1 MTVYL
6 IGDRV
11 TTLLD
16 TTKCIAIIGGGVA
29 GVTTAYFL
37 GKNGYKINLYDYN
50 GIAEQCSYANGGQL
64 SVCNAETWNTYSNII
79 KGIKWLTQPDAP
91 LAFRPDVW
99 SWSKVKWIAGFL
111 GATLTNTYD
120 YNTRKTIEYSLRSRN
135 LMCELIDQIDI
146 KFHQQDCGILHIYK
160 NQKSWDKAKKTL
172 DKFKDSDWGRVE
184 EKSDLTEK
192 YNIVS
197 DNVVGATITKEDGV
211 GDIHEFCLKLH
222 EYMTENFDYQLIKR
236 KVTKE
241 DLVELKKL
249 YNEVVVCAGAYTPE
263 FLPNLNIY
271 PIKGYSITYDL
282 VENAP
287 TVSVLDDDKKIV
299 ASTFANNVFRVA
311 GTAELAGW
319 DHKLRQDR
327 INPLVNWVEEN
338 TFVNKD
344 SYEKWAC
351 LRPMTPNMLPIVDKI
366 NGIWVNS
373 GAGHLGWTM
382 GLALAEKLTNKVLGS

>member
-1 MTVYL
+1 L
-6 IGDRV
+6 GS
-11 TTLLD
+11 
-16 TTKCIAIIGGGVA
+16 TKCIAIIGGGVA

-120 YNTRKTIEYSLRSRN
+120 YNTRKTIQYSLRSRN
-135 LMCELIDQIDI
+135 LMYELIEQIDI

-160 NQKSWDKAKKTL
+160 NQKSWDKARKTL
-172 DKFKDSDWGRVE
+172 DKFKNSDWGRVE
-184 EKSDLTEK
+184 EKSNLTEK

-197 DNVVGATITKEDGV
+197 DNIIGATITKEDGV

-222 EYMTENFDYQLIKR
+222 EYMIKNFDYELIKQ
-236 KVTKE
+236 KVTKA
-241 DLVELKKL
+241 DLIELQKS
-249 YNEVVVCAGAYTPE
+249 YDEVIVCAGAYTPQ
-263 FLPNLNIY
+263 FLPQLNIY

-287 TVSVLDDDKKIV
+287 TVSILDDDKKIV

-327 INPLVNWVEEN
+327 IKPLVKWVEEN

-351 LRPMTPNMLPIVDKI
+351 LRPMTPNMLPIIDKI

-382 GLALAEKLTNKVLGS
+382 GLALAEKITNKVINKVRT

>member
-1 MTVYL
+1 L
-6 IGDRV
+6 GA
-11 TTLLD
+11 
-16 TTKCIAIIGGGVA
+16 TKCIAIIGGGVA

-37 GKNGYKINLYDYN
+37 GKIGYKVNLYDYN

-79 KGIKWLTQPDAP
+79 KGIKWLSQPDAP
-91 LAFRPDVW
+91 LAFRPDLW

-111 GATLTNTYD
+111 GATITNTYD
-120 YNTRKTIEYSLRSRN
+120 HNTRKTIQYSLRSRE
-135 LMCELIDQIDI
+135 LMYELIDEIDI
-146 KFHQQDCGILHIYK
+146 NFHQQDCGILHIYK
-160 NQKSWDKAKKTL
+160 NQKSWDKARKTL
-172 DKFKDSDWGRVE
+172 DKFKNSDWGRVE
-184 EKSDLTEK
+184 ETSDLTEK

-211 GDIHEFCLKLH
+211 GDIHEFCLQLH
-222 EYMTENFDYQLIKR
+222 QYMTKNFDYELIKQ
-236 KVTKE
+236 KVVKE
-241 DLVELKKL
+241 DLIQLKKS
-249 YNEVVVCAGAYTPE
+249 YDEVIVCAGAYTPQ
-263 FLPNLNIY
+263 FLPKLNIY

-287 TVSVLDDDKKIV
+287 TVSILDDDKKIV
-299 ASTFANNVFRVA
+299 ASTFTNNVFRVA

-327 INPLVNWVEEN
+327 INPLVKWVEEN

-366 NGIWVNS
+366 DGVWVNS

-382 GLALAEKLTNKVLGS
+382 GLALAEKLTNKVLR

>member
-1 MTVYL
+1 LGIESTK
-6 IGDRV
+6 
-11 TTLLD
+11 LLGS
-16 TTKCIAIIGGGVA
+16 TKCIAIIGGGVA

-37 GKNGYKINLYDYN
+37 GKIGYKVNLYDYN

-64 SVCNAETWNTYSNII
+64 SVCNAETWNTYDNIL

-91 LAFRPDVW
+91 LAFRPDLW
-99 SWSKVKWIAGFL
+99 SWSKVKWVAGFL
-111 GATLTNTYD
+111 GATITNTYD
-120 YNTRKTIEYSLRSRN
+120 HNTRKTIEYSLRSRE
-135 LMCELIDQIDI
+135 LMYELIDEINI
-146 KFHQQDCGILHIYK
+146 NFHQQDCGILHIYK
-160 NQKSWDKAKKTL
+160 NQKSWDKARKTL
-172 DKFKDSDWGRVE
+172 DKFKNSDWGRIE
-184 EKSDLTEK
+184 ETSDLTEK

-197 DNVVGATITKEDGV
+197 DDVVGATITKQDGV

-222 EYMTENFDYQLIKR
+222 EYMTKNFDYELIKQ
-236 KVTKE
+236 KVTKT
-241 DLVELKKL
+241 DLIELQKS
-249 YNEVVVCAGAYTPE
+249 YDEVIVCAGAYTPQ
-263 FLPNLNIY
+263 FLPQLNIY

-287 TVSVLDDDKKIV
+287 TVSILDDDKKIV

-327 INPLVNWVEEN
+327 INPLVKWVEEN

-366 NGIWVNS
+366 DGIWVNS

-382 GLALAEKLTNKVLGS
+382 CLALAEKLTNKVINKVRT

>member
-1 MTVYL
+1 M
-6 IGDRV
+6 
-11 TTLLD
+11 
-16 TTKCIAIIGGGVA
+16 
-29 GVTTAYFL
+29 TTAYFL
-37 GKNGYKINLYDYN
+37 GKIGFKVNLYDYN

-91 LAFRPDVW
+91 LAFRPDLW
-99 SWSKVKWIAGFL
+99 SWSKVKWVAGFL
-111 GATLTNTYD
+111 GATITNTYD
-120 YNTRKTIEYSLRSRN
+120 RNTRKTIEYSLRSRE
-135 LMCELIDQIDI
+135 LMYELINEINI
-146 KFHQQDCGILHIYK
+146 NFHQQDCGILHIYK
-160 NQKSWDKAKKTL
+160 NQKSWDKARKTL
-172 DKFKDSDWGRVE
+172 DNFKNSDWGRIE
-184 EKSDLTEK
+184 ETSDLTEK

-211 GDIHEFCLKLH
+211 GDIHEFCLQLH
-222 EYMTENFDYQLIKR
+222 EYMTKNFDYELIKQ
-236 KVTKE
+236 KVIKE
-241 DLVELKKL
+241 DIIELKKS
-249 YNEVVVCAGAYTPE
+249 YDEVIVCAGAYTPQ
-263 FLPNLNIY
+263 FLPKLNIY

-287 TVSVLDDDKKIV
+287 TVSILDDDKKIV
-299 ASTFANNVFRVA
+299 ASTFTNNVFRVA

-327 INPLVNWVEEN
+327 INPLVKWVEEN

-366 NGIWVNS
+366 DGVWVNS

-382 GLALAEKLTNKVLGS
+382 GLALAEKLTNKVLR

>member
-1 MTVYL
+1 M

>member
-1 MTVYL
+1 L
-6 IGDRV
+6 GA
-11 TTLLD
+11 
-16 TTKCIAIIGGGVA
+16 TKCIAIIGGGVA

-37 GKNGYKINLYDYN
+37 GKIGYKVNLYDHN

-64 SVCNAETWNTYSNII
+64 SVCNAETWNTYSNIL

-91 LAFRPDVW
+91 LAFRPDLW

-111 GATLTNTYD
+111 GATVTNTYD
-120 YNTRKTIEYSLRSRN
+120 YNTRKTIEYSLRSRA
-135 LMCELIDQIDI
+135 LMYELIDEINID
-146 KFHQQDCGILHIYK
+146 FHQQDCGILHIYK
-160 NQKSWDKAKKTL
+160 NQKSWDKARKTL
-172 DKFKDSDWGRVE
+172 DKFKDTDWGRVE
-184 EKSDLTEK
+184 ETSDLTEK

-197 DNVVGATITKEDGV
+197 DNVIGATITKQDSV

-222 EYMTENFDYQLIKR
+222 QYMTENFEYNLIKQ
-236 KVTKE
+236 KVQKE
-241 DLVELKKL
+241 DLIELKKS
-249 YNEVVVCAGAYTPE
+249 YDEVIVCAGAYTPQ
-263 FLPNLNIY
+263 FLPQLNIY

-287 TVSVLDDDKKIV
+287 TVSILDDDKKIV

-319 DHKLRQDR
+319 DHKIRQDR

-366 NGIWVNS
+366 DGIWVNS

-382 GLALAEKLTNKVLGS
+382 GLALAEKLTNNVIGN

>member
-1 MTVYL
+1 L
-6 IGDRV
+6 GA
-11 TTLLD
+11 
-16 TTKCIAIIGGGVA
+16 TKCIAIIGGGVA

-37 GKNGYKINLYDYN
+37 GKIGYKVNLYDHN

-64 SVCNAETWNTYSNII
+64 SVCNAETWNTYSNIL

-91 LAFRPDVW
+91 LAFRPDLW

-111 GATLTNTYD
+111 GATVTNTYD
-120 YNTRKTIEYSLRSRN
+120 YNTRKTIEYSLRSRA
-135 LMCELIDQIDI
+135 LMYELIDEINID
-146 KFHQQDCGILHIYK
+146 FHQQDCGILHIYK
-160 NQKSWDKAKKTL
+160 NQKSWDKARKTL
-172 DKFKDSDWGRVE
+172 DKFKDTDWGRVE
-184 EKSDLTEK
+184 ETSDLTEK

-197 DNVVGATITKEDGV
+197 DNVIGATITKQDSV

-222 EYMTENFDYQLIKR
+222 QYMTENFEYNLIKR
-236 KVTKE
+236 KVQKE
-241 DLVELKKL
+241 DLIELKKS
-249 YNEVVVCAGAYTPE
+249 YDEVIVCAGAYTPQ
-263 FLPNLNIY
+263 FLPQLNIY

-287 TVSVLDDDKKIV
+287 TVSILDDDKKIV

-319 DHKLRQDR
+319 DHKIRQDR

-366 NGIWVNS
+366 DGIWVNS

-382 GLALAEKLTNKVLGS
+382 GLALAEKLTNNVIGN

>member
-1 MTVYL
+1 M
-6 IGDRV
+6 
-11 TTLLD
+11 
-16 TTKCIAIIGGGVA
+16 
-29 GVTTAYFL
+29 TTAYFL
-37 GKNGYKINLYDYN
+37 GKNGYRINLYDYN
-50 GIAEQCSYANGGQL
+50 GIAEQASYANGGQL
-64 SVCNAETWNTYSNII
+64 SVCNAETWNTYSNIF
-79 KGIKWLTQPDAP
+79 KGLKWLSQPDAP

-99 SWSKVKWIAGFL
+99 SWSKIKWIAGFL
-111 GATLTNTYD
+111 GATITNTYD
-120 YNTRKTIEYSLRSRN
+120 YNTRKTIEYSLKSRK
-135 LMCELIDQIDI
+135 LMYELIDQIDI

-160 NQKSWDKAKKTL
+160 NQKSWDKARKTL
-172 DKFKDSDWGRVE
+172 DKFKNSDWGRVE

-197 DNVVGATITKEDGV
+197 DNVIGATITKEDGV

-222 EYMTENFDYQLIKR
+222 EYMTENFDYELIKQ

-241 DLVELKKL
+241 DLTELKKS
-249 YNEVVVCAGAYTPE
+249 YDEVIVCAGAYTPQ
-263 FLPNLNIY
+263 FLPQLNIY

-287 TVSVLDDDKKIV
+287 TVSILDDDKKIV

-327 INPLVNWVEEN
+327 IDPLVNWVKEN

-366 NGIWVNS
+366 NGVWVNS

-382 GLALAEKLTNKVLGS
+382 GLALAEKLTNKVLGN

>member
-1 MTVYL
+1 M
-6 IGDRV
+6 GS
-11 TTLLD
+11 
-16 TTKCIAIIGGGVA
+16 TKCIAIIGGGVA

-120 YNTRKTIEYSLRSRN
+120 YNTRKTIQYSLRSRN
-135 LMCELIDQIDI
+135 LMYELIEQIDI

-160 NQKSWDKAKKTL
+160 NQKSWDKARKTL
-172 DKFKDSDWGRVE
+172 DKFKNSDWGRVE
-184 EKSDLTEK
+184 EKSNLTEK

-197 DNVVGATITKEDGV
+197 DNIIGATITKEDGV

-222 EYMTENFDYQLIKR
+222 EYMIKNFDYELIKQ
-236 KVTKE
+236 KVTKA
-241 DLVELKKL
+241 DLIELQKS
-249 YNEVVVCAGAYTPE
+249 YDEVIVCAGAYTPQ
-263 FLPNLNIY
+263 FLPQLNIY

-287 TVSVLDDDKKIV
+287 TVSILDDDKKIV

-327 INPLVNWVEEN
+327 IKPLVKWVEEN

-351 LRPMTPNMLPIVDKI
+351 LRPMTPNMLPIIDKI

-382 GLALAEKLTNKVLGS
+382 GLALAEKITNKVINKVRT

>member
-1 MTVYL
+1 MG
-6 IGDRV
+6 IES
-11 TTLLD
+11 TTLLGA
-16 TTKCIAIIGGGVA
+16 TKCIAIIGGGVA

-37 GKNGYKINLYDYN
+37 GKIGYKVNLYDFN

-64 SVCNAETWNTYSNII
+64 SVCNAETWNTYDNIF

-91 LAFRPDVW
+91 LAFRPDLW
-99 SWSKVKWIAGFL
+99 SWSKVKWVAGFL
-111 GATLTNTYD
+111 GATITNTYD
-120 YNTRKTIEYSLRSRN
+120 RNTRKTIEYSLRSRE
-135 LMCELIDQIDI
+135 LMCELIDEIDI
-146 KFHQQDCGILHIYK
+146 NFHQQDCGILHIYK
-160 NQKSWDKAKKTL
+160 NQKSWDKARKTL
-172 DKFKDSDWGRVE
+172 DKFKNSNWGRIE
-184 EKSDLTEK
+184 ETSDLTEK

-197 DNVVGATITKEDGV
+197 DDVVGATITKQDGV

-222 EYMTENFDYQLIKR
+222 EYMTENFDYKLIKQ
-236 KVTKE
+236 KIIKE
-241 DLVELKKL
+241 DLIKLKKS
-249 YNEVVVCAGAYTPE
+249 YDEVIVCAGAYTPQ
-263 FLPNLNIY
+263 FLPQLNIY

-287 TVSVLDDDKKIV
+287 TVSILDDDKKIV

-327 INPLVNWVEEN
+327 INPLVKWVEEN

>member
-1 MTVYL
+1 ML
-6 IGDRV
+6 GS
-11 TTLLD
+11 
-16 TTKCIAIIGGGVA
+16 TKCIAIIGGGVA

-120 YNTRKTIEYSLRSRN
+120 YNTRKTIQYSLRSRN
-135 LMCELIDQIDI
+135 LMYELIEQIDI

-160 NQKSWDKAKKTL
+160 NQKSWDKARKTL
-172 DKFKDSDWGRVE
+172 DKFKNSDWGRVE
-184 EKSDLTEK
+184 EKSNLTEK

-197 DNVVGATITKEDGV
+197 DNIIGATITKEDGV

-222 EYMTENFDYQLIKR
+222 EYMIKNFDYELIKQ
-236 KVTKE
+236 KVTKA
-241 DLVELKKL
+241 DLIELQKS
-249 YNEVVVCAGAYTPE
+249 YDEVIVCAGAYTPQ
-263 FLPNLNIY
+263 FLPQLNIY

-287 TVSVLDDDKKIV
+287 TVSILDDDKKIV

-327 INPLVNWVEEN
+327 IKPLVKWVEEN

-351 LRPMTPNMLPIVDKI
+351 LRPMTPNMLPIIDKI

-382 GLALAEKLTNKVLGS
+382 GLALAEKITNKVINKVRT

>member
-99 SWSKVKWIAGFL
+99 SCSKVKWIAGFL

-135 LMCELIDQIDI
+135 LMYELIDQIDI

-172 DKFKDSDWGRVE
+172 DKFKNSDWGRVE

-211 GDIHEFCLKLH
+211 GDIHAFCLKLH

-263 FLPNLNIY
+263 FLPNFNIY

-338 TFVNKD
+338 TFVN
-344 SYEKWAC
+344 
-351 LRPMTPNMLPIVDKI
+351 
-366 NGIWVNS
+366 
-373 GAGHLGWTM
+373 
-382 GLALAEKLTNKVLGS
+382 